1 MKRFAVEVARKVV
14 LTATLEVEAQTKY
27 EAQSKVS
34 QRLANDLEGINQD
47 LRNTGWDTTP
57 LVTEDAKYDEV
68 RVVSVK
74 EIA

>member
-27 EAQSKVS
+27 DAQSKVS

-47 LRNTGWDTTP
+47 LRNNGWDTTP

-68 RVVSVK
+68 RVLSVK
-74 EIA
+74 EIS